1 MQKIYFLSVLL
12 LLHIAG
18 YAQNSSSPIQNEDS
32 SINDIN
38 SVIVRSKSDGLFKSI
53 AGSVATL
60 SMAEIKRSNP
70 ISANEMFRK
79 ISGVHVV
86 DEEGAGMR
94 INIGMRGMD
103 PDRSRGVL
111 VLEDGIPVSL
121 NPYGEPEM
129 YYSPVIDRMSGLE
142 VLKGSGQIMFGPQT
156 IGGVVNYI
164 TMNPTPKQSLRFKLG
179 IGEGGFKSTLLN
191 YSNSFEKFGIVATL
205 LHKQADKLGYAKFGI
220 TDFST
225 KLVYDFNR
233 NTKLIVKIG
242 LYNELSNSTYIGLTQ
257 TMYDRGGQDFVL
269 MAPDDRLDIKRY
281 SLSASFNKNISKKL
295 KFNTT
300 IYGYTTSRN
309 WQRQDFSSSKTASKL
324 TGVIWGDSSLPNGAV
339 FMRNSNAHRN
349 RQFEVLGSESKLLY
363 LYQLWNVKS
372 ELNVGVRYLF
382 ERAIEQRLNGK
393 KLDSRT
399 GDLVEDEI
407 RTGNAFSAYAQNKM
421 NLSKKFILSFG
432 LRLESYNYQRNIF
445 RNMFLINNVSKLLD
459 TNLLASNEILTLIPG
474 AGINYQ
480 MSKNLTVFGGIHKG
494 YAPPRVKDAITS
506 SGQVYQLDAESSWNY
521 ELGLRGAFKKVL
533 SYEFTGFYMDFS
545 NQIIP
550 VSESSGGTG
559 AGLINGGETI
569 HKGLELSY
577 NVKLSDWFKTK
588 SKIVFSNNIT
598 YVKAYFSEDR
608 YVKDGTVNVNINGN
622 KTPYAPGYYLNYA
635 LNYETKFNL
644 GFLFSANYTG
654 SQFGD
659 VLNTEL
665 PSLDGRI
672 GKIKDYSVYDCNLY
686 YNASKLKTTFSFTIK
701 NIFDERYIVSR
712 RPQGIRVGLPR
723 YFMGTI
729 QIDL

>member
-1 MQKIYFLSVLL
+1 MKKIYFITILL
-12 LLHIAG
+12 FIG
-18 YAQNSSSPIQNEDS
+18 IDSNAQNSGLPVQNEDS
-32 SINDIN
+32 SVNDIN

-53 AGSVATL
+53 PGSIATL
-60 SMAEIKRSNP
+60 SMAEIKKTNP

-79 ISGVHVV
+79 ISGIHVV

-94 INIGMRGMD
+94 VNIGMRGMD

-129 YYSPVIDRMSGLE
+129 YYSPIIDRMSGIE

-164 TMNPTPKQSLRFKLG
+164 TMAPTPKQSIRVKLG
-179 IGEGGFKSTLLN
+179 VGEGGFASSLFN
-191 YSNSFEKFGIVATL
+191 YSNSFDKLGVVVTL
-205 LHKQADKLGYAKFGI
+205 LHRQADKLGYAKFGI

-233 NTKLIVKIG
+233 NTQLMVKIG

-257 TMYDRGGQDFVL
+257 TMYDQGGQDFVL
-269 MAPDDRLDIKRY
+269 MAPEDRLDIKRY
-281 SLSASFNKNISKKL
+281 SLSATFNKNIGKKL

-300 IYGYTTSRN
+300 IFGYNTSRN
-309 WQRQDFSSSKTASKL
+309 WQRQEFSSSKTASKL
-324 TGVIWGDSSLPNGAV
+324 TGVVWGDTSLPNGAV
-339 FMRNSNAHRN
+339 YMRNLNAHRN
-349 RQFEVLGSESKLLY
+349 RQFEVFGAESKLTY
-363 LYQLWNVKS
+363 QYQLWNKKS
-372 ELNVGVRYLF
+372 DLNVGVRYLF
-382 ERAIEQRLNGK
+382 ERAYEQRLNGK

-421 NLSKKFILSFG
+421 NLSKKIILSFG

-445 RNMFLINNVSKLLD
+445 RNTFLINNVSKMLD

-480 MSKNLTVFGGIHKG
+480 MSKNMNLFGGAHKG
-494 YAPPRVKDAITS
+494 YAPPRVKDAIS
-506 SGQVYQLDAESSWNY
+506 ASGQAYQLEAESSWNY
-521 ELGLRGAFKKVL
+521 ELGLRGALKKVL
-533 SYEFTGFYMDFS
+533 SFELTGFYMDFS

-588 SKIVFSNNIT
+588 SKIVFNNNIT
-598 YVKAYFSEDR
+598 LVNAYFSEDR
-608 YVKDGTVNVNINGN
+608 YVKQGASNVNINGN
-622 KTPYAPGYYLNYA
+622 KTPYAPEYYLNYA

-644 GFLFSANYTG
+644 GFIFSANYTG
-654 SQFGD
+654 SQYGD
-659 VLNTEL
+659 VLNTTN
-665 PSLDGRI
+665 PSFDGRI
-672 GKIKDYSVYDCNLY
+672 GRLKKYSVYDVNLY
-686 YNASKLKTTFSFTIK
+686 YKSNKLKTTFNFTVK
-701 NIFDERYIVSR
+701 NVFDERYIVSR

-723 YFMGTI
+723 YFMGTV